1 MSNIIEETDIFNEL
15 LNWAHGEVPDTIF
28 IEEYKET
35 TIKQQDIEDVIKQ
48 QDIEDVIKQQDI
60 EEVIKQ
66 QDIEEVIKQQ
76 DIEEVIKQ
84 QDIEEVIKQQD
95 IEKTINQDVIF
106 IKNAISEIKTQ
117 LDLIEIC
124 SNQIDIVIQNITQI
138 TVLIDKMN
146 IELANTE
153 QLENKYTILQ
163 KIRMFEISYVVIT
176 RAFLTSVEATETTII
191 NMVKK
196 TITIAVMIAAIDKTN
211 KNAEIVVSKLTELME
226 TWEKKTNEAE
236 IAKNAVMIFITS
248 IQIPMSLLN
257 QQPLYYCL
265 IHMVFHYYWK
275 SMILMEMQNYHV
287 KYPKIGIFLNQH
299 LD

>member
-1 MSNIIEETDIFNEL
+1 MMSNIIEETDIFNEL

-35 TIKQQDIEDVIKQ
+35 TIKQQDIE
-48 QDIEDVIKQQDI
+48 
-60 EEVIKQ
+60 EVIKQ

-76 DIEEVIKQ
+76 DIEEVI
-84 QDIEEVIKQQD
+84 EQQD
-95 IEKTINQDVIF
+95 IEKTINQDIIF

-117 LDLIEIC
+117 LDLIEIR
-124 SNQIDIVIQNITQI
+124 SNQIDFAIQNITQI
-138 TVLIDKMN
+138 TALIDKMN

-153 QLENKYTILQ
+153 QLENKYRILQ
-163 KIRMFEISYVVIT
+163 KIRTFEISYVVIT
-176 RAFLTSVEATETTII
+176 RAFLTSVESAETTII

-236 IAKNAVMIFITS
+236 IAKNAVIMFITS
-248 IQIPMSLLN
+248 IQTPTSLLN
-257 QQPLYYCL
+257 LPE
-265 IHMVFHYYWK
+265 IIK
-275 SMILMEMQNYHV
+275 SYITEINKRTICNTFIDIIKQWVYEYV
-287 KYPKIGIFLNQH
+287 
-299 LD
+299 